1 MTCGQLPP
9 NHSPP
14 HKAYSPTRYL
24 CESLRR
30 WHTASCQAP
39 HMAGQPK
46 ADDAR
51 NFLVIQTLQRMHALD
66 ERWISKAFTVLY
78 CIDSA
83 NRQAPKKP
91 NQHECL
97 LSYHDQS
104 SAEAIAALARLFRDS
119 ILAFERKGTVPHD
132 AQRGSRTI
140 GASTVHQIAEDNSVS
155 GPLAQGCPLLSRS
168 RYDAR
173 HTNHLHFEILN
184 GYSPHSTTFDVKRHH
199 PTNVLA
205 VCHSTNIKCRSTTTA

>member
-1 MTCGQLPP
+1 MRPAASQPFPSSQGLPTDALP
-9 NHSPP
+9 
-14 HKAYSPTRYL
+14 
-24 CESLRR
+24 LRELWP

-39 HMAGQPK
+39 HMAGQLK

-51 NFLVIQTLQRMHALD
+51 NLFVVQTLQRMHALD

-83 NRQAPKKP
+83 NRQAPQKL

-97 LSYHDQS
+97 LSYHDQAN
-104 SAEAIAALARLFRDS
+104 AEAVAALARLFRDFVF
-119 ILAFERKGTVPHD
+119 AFKREGTVPHE

-140 GASTVHQIAEDNSVS
+140 GVHQIAEDNSDS

-173 HTNHLHFEILN
+173 HTNHLHFEIFS
-184 GYSPHSTTFDVKRHH
+184 GYCPHSTTFDVKRHH
-199 PTNVLA
+199 PKNVLA
-205 VCHSTNIKCRSTTTA
+205 VCHATNIKCRSTTTA